1 MPFTPS
7 PGRPKIVSTLHSMS
21 RSTSRSAV
29 RFAMYIPSLELQLPL
44 DPLSAADHR
53 RCHCRVT
60 WRKRL
65 IPCSLAHVTPH
76 CVAPTCMPPMQNLT
90 DRHGAHSLRPG
101 RFNPVSSH
109 RTQPSHPHMLDR
121 ENLCDTWP
129 AKRLWCHDETLPG
142 IAAAFSAA
150 SCLRRRWPRP
160 ARP

>member
-7 PGRPKIVSTLHSMS
+7 PGRPKIVSTPHSMS
-21 RSTSRSAV
+21 RSTSKSAV
-29 RFAMYIPSLELQLPL
+29 RFAMCIPSLELQLPL

-76 CVAPTCMPPMQNLT
+76 CVAPTCMPPIQELT
-90 DRHGAHSLRPG
+90 GGHSAHSLRPG

-109 RTQPSHPHMLDR
+109 CTQPSHPHMLDR
-121 ENLCDTWP
+121 ENRVTHSQQSACGATMKLC
-129 AKRLWCHDETLPG
+129 LPLVPQ
-142 IAAAFSAA
+142 ISAA
-150 SCLRRRWPRP
+150 SRLRRR
-160 ARP
+160 